1 MVNNIR
7 AQCAR
12 NENPPEPEAVRT
24 TSIRRLRN
32 TYLNSRKI
40 SLTCHTIRSSPSAA
54 VEQSKVTERNLLDP
68 NRKSSGRLRSPLPSP
83 IPSPVSSPVPSP
95 SRSSRFQVSRV
106 VETSTSP
113 ITPPPS
119 NSCSPTIFPA
129 SLSTSRFR
137 VTTVIEPSVPL
148 SSVTK
153 MTKPKSVPANM
164 NNCMTNITNTNSVTS
179 TTTTTTNTKKTPA
192 TTPLIT
198 NTKEESKPIKISSIS
213 TITTIDKGTQIVDVP
228 TIATPIT
235 IATAS
240 CINVTTAPPLSPPT
254 LTPPA
259 SASFKSASDQL
270 ATAVSHSISTSF
282 DSPDLEVKRYMDD
295 SCSSISS
302 IDSIDRHRDFNA
314 SNSSIDSVD
323 SLLSETIKSPFSS
336 LDGNVSGGNC
346 TKLTATSTGHVRL
359 PLSII
364 ETCSSSIG
372 SSKLHDSLSSL
383 ETSTCSNESLN
394 DSQDQSLAVQ
404 LPIVSSNEG
413 TLTNS
418 PNSVCYCKSGKSL
431 SALEMVTSAP
441 SSLIAITDDKE
452 NSSGSSTGSGTTM
465 KSATQE
471 KRVRKTSW
479 ISNPMS
485 MTKSDS
491 GYPATLDKL
500 LSLFQHP
507 GSFFTRSA
515 DTASSGGGGGKKDAS
530 CGTTASGNQ
539 ENKPPSR
546 KESPMGGLFAWTT
559 SCNRKDVVTDDQAEQ
574 APPQPTATTGT
585 VKPVKSPL
593 QTNISPEN
601 TVTASVTGVTQP
613 SITIADMMPV
623 KLKQEMKENISPD
636 HTITAATVM
645 NVKSQPNVVPLLS
658 TPPHEKVVFELGGGD
673 EDDDVPLQ
681 ELPVQQQQQQQQFST
696 TIQTVTTAVDV
707 STSAN
712 NKILGSSSH
721 TGIGQIAR
729 DSLSILKGSSTNSQD
744 SMRSLESLSEIEA
757 SFASTTTKQSQSS
770 TTMQ

>member
-40 SLTCHTIRSSPSAA
+40 SLTCHTTIRTSPSSSA
-54 VEQSKVTERNLLDP
+54 VEQQSKVTERNLLDP

-129 SLSTSRFR
+129 SLPTSRFH
-137 VTTVIEPSVPL
+137 VTSVTDLSVPL

-164 NNCMTNITNTNSVTS
+164 NNCMTNITKTNSVTS
-179 TTTTTTNTKKTPA
+179 KTTTQTNTK
-192 TTPLIT
+192 TTPVTKPLT
-198 NTKEESKPIKISSIS
+198 SNTKEESQPIKISSIS
-213 TITTIDKGTQIVDVP
+213 TTATIDKGTQIVD
-228 TIATPIT
+228 TPIT
-235 IATAS
+235 ISTAS
-240 CINVTTAPPLSPPT
+240 CTNVIAAPTLSPPT

-259 SASFKSASDQL
+259 SASCKSPSDQL

-302 IDSIDRHRDFNA
+302 IDSIDRHRDFNT

-336 LDGNVSGGNC
+336 LDGNVSGVGGGKSN
-346 TKLTATSTGHVRL
+346 KLSHTATGQIRL

-394 DSQDQSLAVQ
+394 DSQDLSLAVQ
-404 LPIVSSNEG
+404 LPVVSSNEG

-418 PNSVCYCKSGKSL
+418 PSSACYCKSDKSL
-431 SALEMVTSAP
+431 STLEMVTSAP
-441 SSLIAITDDKE
+441 SSLLTITDDKE
-452 NSSGSSTGSGTTM
+452 HSSGSSTGSGTTM
-465 KSATQE
+465 KPATQE

-485 MTKSDS
+485 MTKSDG

-515 DTASSGGGGGKKDAS
+515 DTTSSGSGKKDAS

-559 SCNRKDVVTDDQAEQ
+559 GCNRKDVADDQADQ
-574 APPQPTATTGT
+574 VPQPTAAGKTI
-585 VKPVKSPL
+585 KSPL

-601 TVTASVTGVTQP
+601 TVTAVTGVTQP

-623 KLKQEMKENISPD
+623 KLKQEMKENISPE

-645 NVKSQPNVVPLLS
+645 NVKSRPNVVPLLS

-673 EDDDVPLQ
+673 EDDDIQLQ
-681 ELPVQQQQQQQQFST
+681 HLSAQEQLQPFST
-696 TIQTVTTAVDV
+696 TTTTTTVAAVDV
-707 STSAN
+707 STSGN

-757 SFASTTTKQSQSS
+757 SFASTTTKQSQPS
-770 TTMQ
+770 TTLQ